1 MLHGLGLLGC
11 TPSAIFT
18 HGTDGSC
25 VEEQNAIAYI
35 FDFKL
40 KSLVDHFNNKFSAD
54 SKFIF
59 INSTSESDSQN
70 SNGNNCLVYLNF
82 NSYTIIKI
90 NFTVFDFRFSGCKC
104 SLLQNKVDWRVYS

>member
-1 MLHGLGLLGC
+1 MSQALHEIGARKYVLVGLGLLGC

-25 VEEQNAIAYI
+25 VDEQNALAFI
-35 FDFKL
+35 FDSKL

-70 SNGNNCLVYLNF
+70 SNGNNCV
-82 NSYTIIKI
+82 
-90 NFTVFDFRFSGCKC
+90 
-104 SLLQNKVDWRVYS
+104 